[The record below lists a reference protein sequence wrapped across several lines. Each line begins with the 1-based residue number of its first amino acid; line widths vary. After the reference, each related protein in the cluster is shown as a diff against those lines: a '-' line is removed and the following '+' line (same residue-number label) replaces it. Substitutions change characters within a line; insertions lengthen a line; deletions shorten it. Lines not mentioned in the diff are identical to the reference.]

1 MAFPMGVRAGGRSLN
16 RRIRSMPRLVLPIL
30 FVAGLAGG
38 MPALAQNNL
47 GDIVSGVAQSLIA
60 QELEQNAFREA
71 QRLNTESA
79 YRGYLRQFPRG
90 SQRLA
95 AERALAQIGA
105 AVAGGTATLPP
116 AQTVPASAASVE
128 ADIGL
133 TRTQRTQIQTQ
144 LSALGYASGV
154 ADGLWGSNTRNAL
167 RRWQTANNVT
177 STGYVTA
184 QQVGLIRQQAGT
196 AAGNAAP
203 VDPVAQDDV
212 VEERL
217 LGLTLAERREI
228 QRRLTHLG
236 YNTRGVDGSFGA
248 NTRRALSAWQRDEG
262 LRASGY
268 ATADQ
273 LRELR
278 RQTAG

>member
-1 MAFPMGVRAGGRSLN
+1 
-16 RRIRSMPRLVLPIL
+16 MPRLVLPIL